1 MKHNQ
6 WFIASPAVSFWRSKT
21 VGVTVLFVSLVFM
34 IPSIAASPVRS
45 KLSGASRGLS
55 LGTSN
60 GAGADSLT
68 VSLVIDSTMAPAAR
82 HGIEKVRAALVAK
95 GISVEEVASLK
106 GAAGN
111 PLVVIG
117 IFGKSEAAPFL
128 LSQESRGHEGL
139 NIPKTME
146 AESLLVRHTNWAGK
160 KVLLVS
166 GADDRGLMYALLDV
180 ADRIDW
186 ASDAKDPLS
195 EVRDIEERPAVAER
209 ALSIYTF
216 HKGNFESYFFDE
228 EYWARYLDML
238 AENRF
243 NTFALLFGYE
253 NWGYFSPPYPYFFD
267 LEEFP
272 DVKVVGITKE
282 KQRRNLEALNRI
294 IRMTHERGMNF
305 TLGIWDHIYR
315 GGVQGPRDRA
325 GKPTEGIVWG
335 LTADNLT
342 AYTRVA
348 LTKFLKLVPEID
360 AIQFRMHGES
370 GLKRTEM
377 GGFWENVYRVM
388 KEHGPNIRFDARA
401 KNFPDS
407 LIDKALEMGVN
418 MRICTKYWME
428 QMGLPFHPTHIHPG
442 NQHDRRHGYADLLRY
457 PQRYKMHWRLWNG
470 GTTRILLW
478 GDPDYV
484 RRFAKSTHLY
494 DGEGFEVVEPLAT
507 KMQDHPHDMKPFEL
521 LKPQYRYYDWEFERY
536 WHFFQVFGRLG
547 YNPDTPPEVWQREFQ
562 RRFGAEAAPFVE
574 RAIHRASKIL
584 PRIVAYTY
592 PYNMFPTTRGWVE
605 KQRMKSLP
613 EYAKALP
620 SDTQQFLSIDDAA
633 KFQLE
638 GKDSA
643 RFSPQQSSR
652 WFAEVS
658 WDVLNLVGQAERR
671 IGRHR
676 NKEFDSTIVDLR
688 ILANLSLYHSH
699 RAKAGVS
706 YALFKHS
713 KDINALDDAIGYEAD
728 AIKAWEKLVQAAG
741 DVYNDNLMMGSE
753 GADLSGHWKD
763 ELVKLRRGLEKLQL
777 QRKSFRPAVTEDKPL
792 IAHIPIRK
800 TVPTIGLAVRVTVSS
815 KEPIAGVKVA
825 YGYGQGKYKYAEMI
839 QIKPYTYRTMIRGSE
854 IKEGLNYF
862 IEATDK
868 SGQRARTEPVAVI
881 VTNDNRP
888 PIVKHTP
895 ITSALAARPLKVTA
909 EVSDPSGIKWV
920 RLRYRSVSQ
929 YEDYKS
935 LDMIETKK
943 KGQYRAVVPGE
954 DIVAKWDFMY
964 LFEVMDNKGNG
975 KIYPDL
981 EKEAPYVIVKLQR

>member
-1 MKHNQ
+1 MGQTKTFFVLLSMVAI
-6 WFIASPAVSFWRSKT
+6 WTVGLFVATPPLLAEDEAVS
-21 VGVTVLFVSLVFM
+21 VS
-34 IPSIAASPVRS
+34 IIAD
-45 KLSGASRGLS
+45 GLPGP
-55 LGTSN
+55 GT
-60 GAGADSLT
+60 
-68 VSLVIDSTMAPAAR
+68 R
-82 HGIEKVRAALVAK
+82 HGLRKVRAALREKGVRFEQVSSSRKAK
-95 GISVEEVASLK
+95 GRIEIVAGIADGS
-106 GAAGN
+106 GAAAK
-111 PLVVIG
+111 LL
-117 IFGKSEAAPFL
+117 KSIPMYRDFAP
-128 LSQESRGHEGL
+128 EG
-139 NIPKTME
+139 
-146 AESLLVRHTNWAGK
+146 AESLLIHNIERK
-160 KVLLVS
+160 RRKLLLVT
-166 GADDRGLMYALLDV
+166 GGDDRGLMYALLDV
-180 ADRIDW
+180 ADRIGW
-186 ASDAKDPLS
+186 ASDPKSPLS
-195 EVRDIEERPAVAER
+195 EVRNAQEKPAVAER
-209 ALSIYTF
+209 ALSIYTM
-216 HKGNFESYFFDE
+216 HQANFESYFYDE
-228 EYWARYLDML
+228 EYWSRYLDML
-238 AENRF
+238 ARNRF

-267 LEEFP
+267 VEEFP
-272 DVKVVGITKE
+272 DIKVVGITKD
-282 KQRRNLEALNRI
+282 KQRRNLDALNRI

-335 LTADNLT
+335 LTSDNLT

-348 LTKFLKLVPEID
+348 LTKFLKLVPKID

-388 KEHGPNIRFDARA
+388 TEHGPNIRFDARA

-428 QMGLPFHPTHIHPG
+428 QMGLPFHPTHVHPG

-484 RRFAKSTHLY
+484 RRFAQSTYLY
-494 DGEGFEVVEPLAT
+494 NGEGFEVVEPMAT
-507 KMQDHPHDMKPFEL
+507 KMQDHPHSMKPFEL
-521 LKPQYRYYDWEFERY
+521 LKPQYQYYDWEFERY

-562 RRFGAEAAPFVE
+562 RRFGKKAAPYVE
-574 RAIHRASKIL
+574 RAIHLASKIL
-584 PRIVAYTY
+584 PRIVTYTY

-605 KQRMKSLP
+605 RQRMKDLP
-613 EYAKALP
+613 EYARALP
-620 SDTQQFLSIDDAA
+620 SDTQQFLRIDDAA

-652 WFAEVS
+652 WFERVS
-658 WDVLNLVGQAERR
+658 RDVLNLVGQAERR
-671 IGRHR
+671 IGGNR
-676 NKEFDSTIVDLR
+676 NKEFNSTMVDMR
-688 ILANLSLYHSH
+688 ILANLALYHSH
-699 RAKAGVS
+699 RAKAGVG

-713 KDINALDDAIGYEAD
+713 SDLNALDDAIGYEGE
-728 AIKAWEKLVQAAG
+728 AIKAWEKLVEAAG
-741 DVYNDNLMMGSE
+741 DVYSDNLMMGRES
-753 GADLSGHWKD
+753 AALSGHWRD
-763 ELVKLRRGLEKLQL
+763 ELAKLRKGLEKLQQ
-777 QRKSFRPAVTEDKPL
+777 QRESFRPTVTEDKPL
-792 IAHIPIRK
+792 IAHVPIRK
-800 TVPTIGLAVRVTVSS
+800 AQPANGLAVRATVSS
-815 KEPIAGVKVA
+815 KAPIASTKVA
-825 YGYGQGKYKYAEMI
+825 YRCGRDSYRYIDMRQM
-839 QIKPYTYRTMIRGSE
+839 KPYMYRTVIPGNE

-862 IEATDK
+862 IEAVDK
-868 SGQRARTEPVAVI
+868 NGNRTKTELVSVT
-881 VTNDNRP
+881 VTNDNKP

-895 ITSALAARPLKVTA
+895 ITSALAVKPLTVTA
-909 EVSDPSGIKWV
+909 EVTDPSGVKWV

-935 LDMIETKK
+935 LDMVETKR
-943 KGQYRAVVPGE
+943 GVYEVTVPGE

-981 EKEAPYVIVKLQR
+981 EQETPYVVVKLRR